1 MSFDTSARR
10 QAKVAFD
17 ALADRLVKDL
27 STVAQ
32 DEAEAAAARAREQA
46 ERAAEAALGAVR
58 SEGEARLAAAQAKH
72 DELLK
77 RVDSAREE
85 VSALEK
91 RVTHGQDERKQL
103 AQARDEALKKLD
115 IETRRANEVA
125 SHLDAQT
132 RRASELASQL
142 DGEARRAAELTA
154 QLDAA
159 SRRAGEL
166 TAQADAETRRATELA
181 AQLEGEAGRTTELT
195 SRLDVETRRAADLTS
210 QFENETRRAS
220 ALASQLDGERRRT
233 SDLSS
238 QLEGETRRVKEVTD
252 QLDAETRRGRE
263 LSAATEELRQ
273 RLDALVDRVGG
284 AVAAIDRATSP
295 SEILETLLEP
305 LAKDFAVAAVFLV
318 SPSSLNGWREIGL
331 GPESDVTKLIV
342 ARDTDSLLTRAA
354 AERKRLFA
362 ASTARK
368 PLTGLLGKPVARA
381 AALPVL
387 AGEHVVAVVYGEDVE
402 PSALPSAG
410 AGTRITEMLIDHANL
425 RLTVKR
431 SPSLPSGTPRYSTPR
446 QAPRIKSRE
455 GVDVTV
461 DGAESALVDVSTSG
475 AQILSP
481 VAMKPNRTLRM
492 LLRAGEQA
500 IACRARVI
508 WARFEQPRGAA
519 AARYRVGVKFTD
531 VEPRDIDDF
540 IQQGL
545 VLVTQ

>member
-32 DEAEAAAARAREQA
+32 DEAEAAAARAREEA
-46 ERAAEAALGAVR
+46 ERAAEKTIAAAR
-58 SEGEARLAAAQAKH
+58 AEGEAKLAAAQATNAGLMQSV
-72 DELLK
+72 E
-77 RVDSAREE
+77 SAREE
-85 VSALEK
+85 VRALEK
-91 RVTHGQDERKQL
+91 RLEQGQQERKQL
-103 AQARDEALKKLD
+103 VQARDEAGKKLD

-142 DGEARRAAELTA
+142 DDETKRVSELATQVDGETQRA
-154 QLDAA
+154 QK
-159 SRRAGEL
+159 
-166 TAQADAETRRATELA
+166 LA
-181 AQLEGEAGRTTELT
+181 AQLEAETRRTTELT
-195 SRLDVETRRAADLTS
+195 SRLDVETRRASELKT
-210 QFENETRRAS
+210 QFEGETRRAGE
-220 ALASQLDGERRRT
+220 LGSQLDGERRRT
-233 SDLSS
+233 ADLSA
-238 QLEGETRRVKEVTD
+238 QLEGETRRGKEVGE
-252 QLDAETRRGRE
+252 QLASEINRSVE
-263 LSAATEELRQ
+263 LTAATEEIRQ
-273 RLDALVDRVGG
+273 RLDTLVERVGT
-284 AVAAIDRATSP
+284 AISTIDRATSP

-305 LAKDFAVAAVFLV
+305 ISRDFAVSAVFLV
-318 SPSSLNGWREIGL
+318 SPSSFNGWRDVGL
-331 GPESDVTKLIV
+331 APATDVAKLIIP
-342 ARDTDSLLTRAA
+342 RDGDSLLTRAA

-362 ASTARK
+362 ASTAKK
-368 PLTGLLGKPVARA
+368 PLVGLLGNAVARA

-387 AGEHVVAVVYGEDVE
+387 AGEQVVAVVYAEDSQ
-402 PSALPSAG
+402 PSSAPAPA
-410 AGTRITEMLIDHANL
+410 AGMRITEMLIDHANL

-431 SPSLPSGTPRYSTPR
+431 SPTTTSGTAAKYSTPR
-446 QAPRIKSRE
+446 QAPRVKSRD
-455 GVDVTV
+455 GVGITV

-500 IACRARVI
+500 ITCKARVI

-519 AARYRVGVKFTD
+519 AARYRVGVKFTE
-531 VEPRDIDDF
+531 VEPDAIDDF

-545 VLVTQ
+545 VLAAQ